1 MDVIGFFESKLNYL
15 LTMSFGDIVDI
26 IIVAFLIYKLIDLI
40 RKTSSYN
47 LAKGL
52 LVILIALW
60 LSGEFHLTMINYL
73 LRKMVEIGL
82 IALVIIF
89 QPELRKLLSKL
100 GSKEF
105 YWFLPPKLSNVS
117 EAESA
122 IAQTVIACESM
133 SATKT
138 GALII
143 FERSVKLN
151 DIITTGTVLDAD
163 ITAELLK
170 NIFYPKAPLHD
181 GALIVRNNR
190 ITAAGCVLPLTSKTN
205 LSKDLGM
212 RHRAGIGISEQSDA
226 VVVIVSEETGA
237 ISVAIEGMLKRKLDR
252 ATFEKILRAELI
264 NEEVKTKPAKAF
276 FAQLREKFVVN
287 ADERKENKE

>member
-1 MDVIGFFESKLNYL
+1 MDVIGFFESKINYL
-15 LTMSFGDIVDI
+15 LTMSFGDLIDI
-26 IIVAFLIYKLIDLI
+26 IIVAYLIYKIIDLI

-47 LAKGL
+47 LAKG
-52 LVILIALW
+52 VIVIMIALW
-60 LSGEFHLTMINYL
+60 VSSEFHLTMINYL

-89 QPELRKLLSKL
+89 QPELRKLLSRI

-105 YWFLPPKLSNVS
+105 YWFLPPKVAHVS
-117 EAESA
+117 EAENA
-122 IAQTVIACESM
+122 ITQTVIACENM
-133 SATKT
+133 AATKT

-190 ITAAGCVLPLTSKTN
+190 ISAAGCVLPLTSKTN

-252 ATFEKILRAELI
+252 TTFEKILRAELI
-264 NEEVKTKPAKAF
+264 NEDAKERPARAF
-276 FAQLREKFVVN
+276 IKQLRGIFKVN
-287 ADERKENKE
+287 ADERKES